1 MVEPDD
7 VALFLGLLAVAG
19 QLFVLA
25 VVVLAVGA
33 RWSEACASG
42 LDAVRREVGPYAL
55 GLAWAVAG
63 VATLGSLY
71 FSEVA
76 HFRPCILCWVQRT
89 FMYPLA
95 VILGVAWWRRDAD
108 VRWYAL
114 PLAGL
119 GLAVSAYHVLLE
131 RVPSLESGSCDPSA
145 PCTFIWVEPLGYLTI
160 PTMAGTGFALVIA
173 LLLLAPRSEEL
184 T

>member
-1 MVEPDD
+1 LVEPDD

-33 RWSEACASG
+33 RWSDACAAG
-42 LDAVRREVGPYAL
+42 LDAGRREVGPYAL

-76 HFRPCILCWVQRT
+76 HFRPCVLCWVQRT
-89 FMYPLA
+89 SMYPLA

-131 RVPSLESGSCDPSA
+131 RVPSLESGSCDPAA
-145 PCTFIWVEPLGYLTI
+145 PCTTRWVEPLGYLTI

-173 LLLLAPRSEEL
+173 LLLLAPRAEEL

>member
-1 MVEPDD
+1 VQPED

-19 QLFVLA
+19 QVFLVVLVA
-25 VVVLAVGA
+25 LAVGA
-33 RWSEACASG
+33 RWSHGWARALRS
-42 LDAVRREVGPYAL
+42 LRDEVGPYAL

-76 HFRPCILCWVQRT
+76 HFRPCVLCWVQRT
-89 FMYPLA
+89 AMYPMA

-119 GLAVSAYHVLLE
+119 GLCVSAYHVLLE
-131 RVPSLESGSCDPSA
+131 RVPSLESGSCDPAA
-145 PCTFIWVEPLGYLTI
+145 PCTTRWVEPLGYLTI
-160 PTMAGTGFALVIA
+160 PAMAGTAFALVIA
-173 LLLLAPRSEEL
+173 FLLLAPRNEEL
-184 T
+184 S